1 MQRLLLM
8 WSLGFALV
16 IATATSALAQNR
28 AEDAYTRYELLAPDT
43 SSFRIIYDV
52 SAVSPGAPYFFNP
65 IRAGSEASDESV
77 IDMATGRPLPFEVV
91 SGAQA
96 RESGLPNAD
105 LQGQYIR
112 VTLARPVPEGGEA
125 RLRIIKTY
133 RDAKSY
139 YRDGD
144 AIVFDR
150 PLGIARNAIVLP
162 PDYELI
168 GCNIPSQILEEE
180 DGRIAVSFMNPY
192 PVQSP
197 LVLRARPYTDAP
209 TPEVTSPIA
218 PPPPADAPPAARPMD
233 RIRVSERAFQDR
245 EIVYFLLDPATH
257 SFRLYH
263 DYTEQ
268 RPGTDKYVNVVRP
281 GSTVADPSARNLDTG
296 ESLPVETVDGNVV
309 IRFPAVKEGTS
320 IRLRIE
326 ETYTDPARYGIV
338 DGQLMW
344 HRSFGRPR
352 NDIVL
357 PAGWR
362 VTTSSIPATVS
373 MTEDGRVRLAYVNP
387 RPDSIDVFVKARP
400 VGK

>member
-1 MQRLLLM
+1 MLNRLPALLLVTA
-8 WSLGFALV
+8 LFA
-16 IATATSALAQNR
+16 TPALAQNR

-52 SAVSPGAPYFFNP
+52 SAVSPGARYFFNP
-65 IRAGSEASDESV
+65 IRVGSEASDESV
-77 IDMATGRPLPFEVV
+77 IDMASGKPLPFEVV
-91 SGAQA
+91 SGAEA
-96 RESGLPNAD
+96 RESGLTRAD
-105 LQGQYIR
+105 MQGEYIR

-139 YRDGD
+139 FRDGET
-144 AIVFDR
+144 IVFDR
-150 PLGIARNAIVLP
+150 PLGIARNSIVLP
-162 PDYELI
+162 AGYELI
-168 GCNIPSQILEEE
+168 ACNIPSQIIEEE

-197 LVLRARPYTDAP
+197 LVLRARPYTDAAA
-209 TPEVTSPIA
+209 PEVTSPVK
-218 PPPPADAPPAARPMD
+218 PPPPADAPPAARPMNS
-233 RIRVSERAFQDR
+233 IRVSDRAFQDR
-245 EIVYFLLDPATH
+245 EIVYFLLDPTTH
-257 SFRLYH
+257 AFRLYH
-263 DYTEQ
+263 DYTER
-268 RPGTDKYVNVVRP
+268 RPGIDKYVNVVRP

-309 IRFPAVKEGTS
+309 INFPAVKEGTS

-344 HRSFGRPR
+344 HRSFGRPY

-362 VTTSSIPATVS
+362 VTTNSIPATVS

-387 RPDSIDVFVKARP
+387 RPDSIDVFVKGRP
-400 VGK
+400 VAR